1 MKRLFAVLIACIFLC
16 SAAMA
21 EGGSKPAD
29 DGVKALLAAGEE
41 ILYVRNDGIDARNE
55 QGEFQPII
63 SCGEI
68 HKALYSGDRIYVNSE
83 KERSRIFAYDLSG
96 EKAAEYPLAIDGVL
110 YDYAVTGPYLGY
122 VYEEKQQRRTHLA
135 VMNIQT
141 GKVKEYDQVLNPMAV
156 AADGD
161 YLMVSCDI
169 LENVKTGLVLLDLR
183 DDELT
188 IAAERPPYGGKMHLN
203 ISEDVC
209 YVTDQTDVYKI
220 SWSEQTSQTVRLPL
234 SNDSKAFCIA
244 GGVLYGYPD
253 ENGGVSRLSLN
264 DLQTST
270 LVVAGYSAEH
280 LQDNPGIAKTVSL
293 LQEKYGTQVVF
304 RFYSSIDDMILA
316 LMSGE
321 PIDLLLLTNFHYAN
335 FVKAD
340 VLLDL
345 NDLPQIQ
352 EKRESGMYSD
362 WYFTLTGER
371 DRLSMLPIGYVGCS
385 LWEADANLLEQL
397 KLELP
402 GDNWTWDDFLTLAKQ
417 CGEKDISIM
426 TDEHSQYYS
435 TPSVINYINTYVDVF
450 ARTAD
455 FDTDEFRTM
464 CEVWNTCL
472 EEGLVSDA
480 SLNKKNLLSEADFSP
495 AFFGSDAQVVL
506 LYPPM
511 IAEKRVVD
519 AEAALIGI
527 SRNSKQQDLALEFL
541 LTYLSPEAQTGTYL
555 PDPLIFSDYSWYAEH
570 YPDAMTKEQFDFYQE
585 VLSMASLRD
594 EMIPIRH
601 TVNKCLTQYFTHE
614 ISLDDALREIG
625 QRVSMMLFE

>member
-1 MKRLFAVLIACIFLC
+1 MKRFFSVLIACIFLC

-41 ILYVRNDGIDARNE
+41 ILYVRNDEIDARNE
-55 QGEFQPII
+55 QGDFQPII

-68 HKALYSGDRIYVNSE
+68 HKALYSGDRIYVNSD

-96 EKAAEYPLAIDGVL
+96 EKVAEYPLAIDGVL

-122 VYEEKQQRRTHLA
+122 VYEEKQQNRTHLA
-135 VMNIQT
+135 VLNTQT

-169 LENVKTGLVLLDLR
+169 LEYAKTGLVLLDLR

-188 IAAERPPYGGKMHLN
+188 IAAEKPPQGKMHLN

-209 YVTDQTDVYKI
+209 YVTDQTDIYKI

-234 SNDSKAFCIA
+234 SNGSTAFCIA
-244 GGVLYGYPD
+244 GDVLYEYPD

-280 LQDNPGIAKTVSL
+280 LQSDPTIAKTVSL
-293 LQEKYGTQVVF
+293 FQEQHGTQVVF

-321 PIDLLLLTNFHYAN
+321 PIDLLLLTGFHYAN

-345 NDLPQIQ
+345 NELPQIQ
-352 EKRESGMYSD
+352 EMRESGIYSD
-362 WYFTLTGER
+362 WYFTLTGEQ
-371 DRLSMLPIGYVGCS
+371 DRLSMLPIGYAGCD
-385 LWEADANLLEQL
+385 LWEADVNLLEQL
-397 KLELP
+397 NLELP
-402 GDNWTWDDFLTLAKQ
+402 PETWTWDDFLTLAKQ

-426 TDEHSQYYS
+426 DDGHNQYYS

-450 ARTAD
+450 ERTAD

-480 SLNKKNLLSEADFSP
+480 SLNKKNLLSGAYFCPGS
-495 AFFGSDAQVVL
+495 FGSDSQAVL

-519 AEAALIGI
+519 VEVGLIGI
-527 SRNSKQQDLALEFL
+527 NRNSKQQDLALEFL
-541 LTYLSPEAQTGTYL
+541 LTYLSPEAQTGEYL
-555 PDPLIFSDYSWYAEH
+555 PDPLIFSDYSWYAER
-570 YPDAMTKEQFDFYQE
+570 YPGEMTKEQFDFYQE
-585 VLSMASLRD
+585 VLSMASPRD
-594 EMIPIRH
+594 EMVPIRH
-601 TVNKCLTQYFTHE
+601 AVNECLTRYFTHE
-614 ISLDDALREIG
+614 VTFDEALQEIQ
-625 QRVSMMLFE
+625 QRVGMRLYE